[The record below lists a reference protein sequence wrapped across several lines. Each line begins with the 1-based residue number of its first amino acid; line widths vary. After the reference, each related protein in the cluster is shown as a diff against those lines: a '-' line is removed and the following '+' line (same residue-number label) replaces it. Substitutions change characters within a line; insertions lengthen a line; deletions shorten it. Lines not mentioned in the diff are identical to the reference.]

1 MIVKSLGK
9 EWSVNDCTHRERRNL
24 HFLNLEVWVD
34 GKQNVKAYG
43 KLLDEVERIS
53 GLSEDDFKDMSMTDI
68 DQVLQAIF
76 IDFLS
81 LSKKAAGE

>member
-1 MIVKSLGK
+1 MIVKALGK
-9 EWSVNDCTHRERRNL
+9 EWNVNDCTHRERRNL

-53 GLSEDDFKDMSMTDI
+53 GLSEDDFKEMSMTDI
-68 DQVLQAIF
+68 DKVLQAIF
-76 IDFLS
+76 IDYFS